1 MPIWPWIAG
10 AVVLVVAGLVLAL
23 RLGKPTDEG

>member
-10 AVVLVVAGLVLAL
+10 AVVVVIAGLVLAL
-23 RLGKPTDEG
+23 RLGAPKK